1 MKNVTWDSYQLF
13 LDVSRSGG
21 LTGAAALTGLSPAT
35 VGRRMVE
42 LEERIGKALFQR
54 SQTGYALTADGR
66 TLFDRLQAMEN
77 AARDIEGW
85 QKASLASSV
94 VRIAVG
100 TWNAWLLTGNFSAIC
115 TDRDDFRID
124 LFIAEQRASLAHR
137 ENDIGIRAFEPQEKN
152 LAAIRTGEVAY
163 APYRLRNAAV
173 SVADRWLAVA
183 EENAISAYLRWPHEN
198 RNNEIVVTV
207 NRPTALL
214 DLVLAGAGVAVLP
227 CFVGDADARLA
238 REGEELESL
247 RHNQW
252 IVMNNDDRHR
262 RDIRA
267 VADRMTRLI
276 KSHSD
281 LYAGRKS
288 RPA

>member
-54 SQTGYALTADGR
+54 SQTGYALTGDGR

-85 QKASLASSV
+85 QKASSASSV

-163 APYRLRNAAV
+163 APYRLRNAATTI
-173 SVADRWLAVA
+173 ADRWLAVA
-183 EENAISAYLRWPHEN
+183 EENAISTYLRWPHEN

-227 CFVGDADARLA
+227 CFVGDADARLV
-238 REGEELESL
+238 REGDELESL

-262 RDIRA
+262 RDIRT

>member
-42 LEERIGKALFQR
+42 LEERIGKALFLR

-66 TLFDRLQAMEN
+66 ALFDRLQAMEN
-77 AARDIEGW
+77 AAKDIEGW
-85 QKASLASSV
+85 QKASLASST

-124 LFIAEQRASLAHR
+124 LSLPNRGRLWPTAKTTS
-137 ENDIGIRAFEPQEKN
+137 AFALSSRRKEPCRHQD
-152 LAAIRTGEVAY
+152 GEVAY
-163 APYRLRNAAV
+163 APYRLRNVAAA
-173 SVADRWLAVA
+173 VADRWLAVA
-183 EENAISAYLRWPHEN
+183 EESAISTYLRWPHEN
-198 RNNEIVVTV
+198 RHSDIAVTV
-207 NRPTALL
+207 NRPVALL

-227 CFVGDADARLA
+227 CFVGDADARLL
-238 REGEELESL
+238 REGGEIEPL

-252 IVMNNDDRHR
+252 IVMNTT
-262 RDIRA
+262 IA
-267 VADRMTRLI
+267 TAAI
-276 KSHSD
+276 S
-281 LYAGRKS
+281 GRW
-288 RPA
+288 RIG

>member
-1 MKNVTWDSYQLF
+1 M
-13 LDVSRSGG
+13 
-21 LTGAAALTGLSPAT
+21 
-35 VGRRMVE
+35 
-42 LEERIGKALFQR
+42 
-54 SQTGYALTADGR
+54 
-66 TLFDRLQAMEN
+66 
-77 AARDIEGW
+77 
-85 QKASLASSV
+85 
-94 VRIAVG
+94 
-100 TWNAWLLTGNFSAIC
+100 
-115 TDRDDFRID
+115 
-124 LFIAEQRASLAHR
+124 
-137 ENDIGIRAFEPQEKN
+137 
-152 LAAIRTGEVAY
+152 
-163 APYRLRNAAV
+163 
-173 SVADRWLAVA
+173 
-183 EENAISAYLRWPHEN
+183 
-198 RNNEIVVTV
+198 TV

-227 CFVGDADARLA
+227 CFVGDADVRLA